1 MVRTGHSAN
10 EGPGQ
15 GRGVGCVRRRGAVLV
30 LLAAVS
36 AAAPAAAAPPSF
48 ARDIKPLLSN
58 KCLRCH
64 GPDDAARQGG
74 GDGGLRLDTAA
85 GAAADLGGHAA
96 IVPGDPAASVL
107 LARVT
112 STDPA
117 AVMPPPEAGD
127 PLTPAQVEALSGW
140 IAAGA
145 PFEKHWSY
153 EPPRRPAVPAVRHA
167 GAVRGPIDAFIVARL
182 EQEGVEPGPEA
193 DRATLARRLALDL
206 TTQSR

>member
-127 PLTPAQVEALSGW
+127 PLTPAQAAALAARLSAGGTIVLSGLRDADL
-140 IAAGA
+140 AAVVERYRGLGLA
-145 PFEKHWSY
+145 PTTATASEGWHCLAFTA
-153 EPPRRPAVPAVRHA
+153 P
-167 GAVRGPIDAFIVARL
+167 DAA
-182 EQEGVEPGPEA
+182 A
-193 DRATLARRLALDL
+193 
-206 TTQSR
+206 